1 MTPPLDLLGLLLW
14 TFMAHLGGDSAA
26 EAQSLVQ
33 LNPFGSA
40 FTAAAWVTLVALNLW
55 CWKKVLGH
63 QGKKTQE
70 S

>member
-1 MTPPLDLLGLLLW
+1 MTPLLDLLGFLPW
-14 TFMAHLGGDSAA
+14 TFLAHLGGDSMP
-26 EAQSLVQ
+26 ETQSLVQ

-40 FTAAAWVTLVALNLW
+40 FTAATWVTLVALNLW

-63 QGKKTQE
+63 QGKKTRE

>member
-1 MTPPLDLLGLLLW
+1 VPPLLELLSLLPW
-14 TFMAHLGGDSAA
+14 TFMAHLGGDSAS
-26 EAQSLVQ
+26 EAQSLVR